1 MSNSNF
7 NITKVTV
14 DPVSQEIS
22 SLEINGKPIETGS
35 EPNLQEGTVDIS
47 NNGYTTLTPNEG
59 YDGFSSVEINTE
71 VQLPT
76 PLFIT
81 TLYEC
86 GQDGSDIEDPET
98 IEVYAFYAQDFE
110 FADFIDAMYLKT
122 SETVLSLVTYNK
134 IRIENPGYRP
144 DHFYIYQYNNKYYRT

>member
-22 SLEINGKPIETGS
+22 SLEINGKPVETGG
-35 EPNLQEGTVDIS
+35 EANLQEGTIDIFF
-47 NNGYTTLTPNEG
+47 NGYTTLTPDEG
-59 YDGFSSVEINTE
+59 YDGFSSVKINTE

-76 PLFIT
+76 SLFIT

-86 GQDGSDIEDPET
+86 DQDGKDIEEPET

-110 FADFIDAMYLKT
+110 FADFIDTMYLKT
-122 SETVLSLVTYNK
+122 SETILSLMTYNT

-144 DHFYIYQYNNKYYRT
+144 DHFYIYQYNNKYYRK